1 MKKLLFSI
9 ALLFAITVAHA
20 QCNTPNEVIAASV
33 SGNSATITWNAVPE
47 ASSYTVR
54 LITEANQPNFS
65 DEDIIGTATT
75 NSITFT
81 NELEIGTT
89 YYATVKAHC
98 NNGQSSDWSPLNF
111 SQFTTVSQNDLFTD
125 AISLPV
131 YSGVGAIS
139 DFERETNIKN
149 ASPSST
155 TLIGAESC
163 FPNNND
169 IWFKFTATS
178 DELMAIIQNEPNTN
192 LVVNATVYKSDS
204 GNLTFLSCYN
214 SRENKI
220 ANLIPGDLYYLRIV
234 RIWNNV
240 LNADLNVKCYLAEIP
255 SNDICV
261 NAIALPIA
269 STPSLDDENTLNGY
283 IVGAQEQS
291 TFAGGCGMLQN
302 VFYKFTATNAN
313 HRLKLSENCF
323 GLDVKLISGG
333 CDAPVLISCAV
344 NSTDIIFPGLT
355 IGNEY
360 LLSFGRVNP
369 IDCINFEFKLNLTIA
384 QVPAND
390 LCENAEMIA
399 ITGPMEAA
407 VPVFP
412 QTGFAT
418 FTDFTTTCYPNLR
431 DVWYK
436 VNSEYL
442 NLFVNC
448 VAINTSILLS
458 NYKIQFFSGTC
469 TNLTEITCVQVGQ
482 NLPVT
487 LPNTGIYYIRIST
500 TSPLNT
506 ADILQ
511 LEIKYAATCQ
521 TAEQLCTSSSIE
533 PYIFQNV
540 TDTPGSGQMACLFTT
555 PNPVYYF
562 LKIGTAGDL
571 NVQILQNSAFDQNGN
586 PVGYNMDVDFVAWGP
601 FDSPESC
608 GAIVAGGCTPTP
620 CPNNTVN
627 PNFYPF
633 NNIIDCSY
641 STSYLETLT
650 INNAQEGQYY
660 ILLITNFNGLEG
672 KIKLVQTNFGQAGA
686 AQTECINRIQLIP
699 YIDDNN
705 NGVKDV
711 EENTFNGGKFHI
723 VKNNVLP
730 GFDVQSS
737 LGLYGLFPSEET
749 DSYVI
754 TYEVL
759 EEFSDYAFTP
769 SASQTVTAS
778 SGVQSLFFPVTFTQQ
793 VGNVAITALQDAE
806 ARAGLSYTQKLIVT
820 NFGTQLANT
829 TLTFTKDPVTTLQ
842 NLDAGAQVTDTGFT
856 YPINNLA
863 VGSYK
868 IINFKVAVPNIPI
881 VSLDQILNAQ
891 ATVSVV
897 NNETA
902 VANNTAS
909 IGTTVIAAYDPNNKL
924 EQRGG
929 RINVA
934 EFDDSSYLVYTIN
947 FQNLG
952 NASAIDVRI
961 EDFLNDRLD
970 PNSVEMIASSHY
982 YYLTIENNKLVWE
995 FPNIQLPAASTNEN
1009 LSKGYVTFR
1018 VKLNSS
1024 EVVNETIPNGA
1035 AIYFDTNPPIFT
1047 NTHETVFFEV
1057 LSIDEQIR
1065 NTLKI
1070 YPNPVTNE
1078 INIKNIN
1085 ANEPLENISIYSTT
1099 GQLILDK
1106 NNATNTTTVDLS
1118 TISAGFY
1125 FIKVRMA
1132 SGSSYT
1138 VKIVKH

>member
-1 MKKLLFSI
+1 MRITLLFI
-9 ALLFAITVAHA
+9 ATFFVPFCVFA
-20 QCNTPNEVIAASV
+20 QCYSPTEIYAVNSSIGSNRATV
-33 SGNSATITWNAVPE
+33 SWNQVNNAT
-47 ASSYTVR
+47 SYTVR
-54 LITEANQPNFS
+54 LIKDLNNIESSTTIEQTVTSTTAVFS
-65 DEDIIGTATT
+65 QV
-75 NSITFT
+75 
-81 NELEIGTT
+81 LEPETT
-89 YYATVKAHC
+89 YYISVRTNCSTDV
-98 NNGQSSDWSPLNF
+98 SSAWSNPSARFLK
-111 SQFTTVSQNDLFTD
+111 TGTANDLIENAVEIPIYNGVGSIESYITTTNFLGTTPTSSSLIGNGCD
-125 AISLPV
+125 ATADDKWFKFIATSEKLVSLISAAAISVTGKLALYTYENNV
-131 YSGVGAIS
+131 YTQLSCNYVGNEMKYEDLTIGNTYYLRLLSVNSIEA
-139 DFERETNIKN
+139 FEDTSVSFFLASIPTNTSCSN
-149 ASPSST
+149 ASVLTVASSASLENEN
-155 TLIGAESC
+155 TLSSYIIGAEE
-163 FPNNND
+163 D
-169 IWFKFTATS
+169 
-178 DELMAIIQNEPNTN
+178 
-192 LVVNATVYKSDS
+192 NAL
-204 GNLTFLSCYN
+204 G
-214 SRENKI
+214 
-220 ANLIPGDLYYLRIV
+220 
-234 RIWNNV
+234 
-240 LNADLNVKCYLAEIP
+240 
-255 SNDICV
+255 
-261 NAIALPIA
+261 
-269 STPSLDDENTLNGY
+269 
-283 IVGAQEQS
+283 
-291 TFAGGCGMLQN
+291 GGCSMGQN
-302 VFYKFTATNAN
+302 VFYKFVATSPN
-313 HRLKLSENCF
+313 HQITLSENCQ
-323 GLDVKLISGG
+323 GLDVKLMLGTCGS
-333 CDAPVLISCAV
+333 PTFLKCAN
-344 NSTDIIFPGLT
+344 NSNEVVFTGLT
-355 IGNEY
+355 PGVEYILAIGRG
-360 LLSFGRVNP
+360 SNP
-369 IDCINFEFKLNLTIA
+369 CFDINFEINLTIA
-384 QVPAND
+384 QAPEND
-390 LCENAEMIA
+390 FCADA
-399 ITGPMEAA
+399 INLAINYPGT
-407 VPVFP
+407 P
-412 QTGFAT
+412 QNFFSPKLTLSTSNNFNT
-418 FTDFTTTCYPNLR
+418 NCLPNGK

-436 VNSEYL
+436 VTAEDTKIK
-442 NLFVNC
+442 FV
-448 VAINTSILLS
+448 ITTSTVVLS
-458 NYKIQFFSGTC
+458 NFQVQILSGSCGNLSTIHC
-469 TNLTEITCVQVGQ
+469 ANLTNSQII
-482 NLPVT
+482 T
-487 LPNTGIYYIRIST
+487 LPATGVYFIRIISNAAI
-500 TSPLNT
+500 PPIDNLYL
-506 ADILQ
+506 A
-511 LEIKYAATCQ
+511 LEYVSACQ
-521 TAEQLCTSSSIE
+521 TAQQLCTSSSIE

-540 TDTPGSGQMACLFTT
+540 TDTPSTGQMACLFTT

-571 NVQILQNSAFDQNGN
+571 NVQILQNSAFDQNGT
-586 PVGYNMDVDFVAWGP
+586 PVGNNMDVDFVAWGP

-608 GAIVAGGCTPTP
+608 GAIVSGGCSPSP
-620 CPNNTVN
+620 CPSNTFN

-641 STSYLETLT
+641 SASYMETLT

-660 ILLITNFNGLEG
+660 ILLITNFNGSEG
-672 KIKLVQTNFGQAGA
+672 QIKLVQTNFGQAGA
-686 AQTECINRIQLIP
+686 AQTECINRIQLVP
-699 YIDDNN
+699 YVDDNN
-705 NGVKDV
+705 NGVKDI
-711 EENTFNGGKFHI
+711 EESTFNGGKFHI

-769 SASQTVTAS
+769 STSQTVTAS

-793 VGNVAITALQDAE
+793 VGNVAVTALQDAE

-820 NFGTQLANT
+820 NYGTQPANT

-842 NLDAGAQVTDTGFT
+842 NLDSGAQVTDTGFT

-868 IINFKVAVPNIPI
+868 IVNFKVAVPNIPI

-909 IGTTVIAAYDPNNKL
+909 IGTRVIAAYDPNNKL

-929 RINVA
+929 RINIT

-970 PNSVEMIASSHY
+970 PDSVEMIASSHY

-1024 EVVNETIPNGA
+1024 EVANETIPNGA

-1047 NTHETVFFEV
+1047 NVHETVFFEV

-1085 ANEPLENISIYSTT
+1085 ANESLENISIYSTT

-1106 NNATNTTTVDLS
+1106 NNATNTTTLDLS
-1118 TISAGFY
+1118 RISAGFY

-1132 SGSSYT
+1132 SGNTYT
-1138 VKIVKH
+1138 VKIVKQ